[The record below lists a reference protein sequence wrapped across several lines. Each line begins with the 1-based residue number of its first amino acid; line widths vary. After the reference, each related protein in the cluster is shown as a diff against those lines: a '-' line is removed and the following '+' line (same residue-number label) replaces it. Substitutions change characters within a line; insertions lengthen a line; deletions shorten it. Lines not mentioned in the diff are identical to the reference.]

1 MSTDKE
7 KAIVSSKDN
16 NGGIGVEIMDP
27 HENLSSSSP
36 PGLKEFME
44 SDAAVGNLK
53 DLVGMFMSSSGKSA
67 KWVLIFKAFCFAII
81 VGAIVALSLS
91 DNFNASVAFAFGTLA
106 GYIFGT
112 SSD

>member
-1 MSTDKE
+1 MSGEKTKSVASTRDKSA
-7 KAIVSSKDN
+7 KNA
-16 NGGIGVEIMDP
+16 VEIIDP
-27 HENLSSSSP
+27 QDPLTTTPP
-36 PGLKEFME
+36 PGLKDFME

-67 KWVLIFKAFCFAII
+67 KWILIFKAFCFAII

>member
-1 MSTDKE
+1 MSSSKAKALSSAKEDKE
-7 KAIVSSKDN
+7 STA
-16 NGGIGVEIMDP
+16 VEIIDP
-27 HENLSSSSP
+27 QNPLPPSPP
-36 PGLKEFME
+36 PGLKDFME